1 MKLILTSLVI
11 ATLSI
16 ASCSGADNKYALDH
30 QSGYVCQQPARTV
43 YASWGQVG
51 LSKSCVD
58 ADGKIA
64 GTFMAA
70 EWGRIFSVENFDA
83 DKQHRILDVYDEYG
97 KISRHEVK
105 SGND

>member
-1 MKLILTSLVI
+1 
-11 ATLSI
+11 
-16 ASCSGADNKYALDH
+16 
-30 QSGYVCQQPARTV
+30 
-43 YASWGQVG
+43 
-51 LSKSCVD
+51 
-58 ADGKIA
+58 
-64 GTFMAA
+64 MAA